1 MIHQPHQFYS
11 TTIVC
16 AKKDGVVA
24 IAGDGQVT
32 LGSSVIKG
40 NARKVRRLHEGKI
53 ITGFAGA
60 VADAFTLYD
69 RFEKKLGEYN
79 GDLSRACVELAREW
93 RMDKY
98 LRQLQAM
105 LLVADRERI
114 LLLSGNGEV
123 IEPEDQ
129 VMAIGS
135 GGDFARSAALA
146 LHQNTSLSAPEIV
159 RKALEIAG
167 KICIYTNSDIAVEEL
182 R

>member
-1 MIHQPHQFYS
+1 MNHQPNVFYG

-16 AKKDGVVA
+16 AKRAGVTA

-32 LGSSVIKG
+32 LGASVIKG
-40 NARKVRRLHEGKI
+40 NARKVRRLHEGRVI
-53 ITGFAGA
+53 SGFAGA

-69 RFEKKLGEYN
+69 RFEKKLGEYS
-79 GDLSRACVELAREW
+79 GDLSRACVELTREW

-105 LLVADRERI
+105 LLVADKERI
-114 LLLSGNGEV
+114 LLLSGSGEV
-123 IEPEDQ
+123 IEPEDP

-146 LHQNTSLSAPEIV
+146 LYHNTELSAPEIV

-167 KICIYTNSDIAVEEL
+167 KICVYTNTDITVEEL
-182 R
+182 K